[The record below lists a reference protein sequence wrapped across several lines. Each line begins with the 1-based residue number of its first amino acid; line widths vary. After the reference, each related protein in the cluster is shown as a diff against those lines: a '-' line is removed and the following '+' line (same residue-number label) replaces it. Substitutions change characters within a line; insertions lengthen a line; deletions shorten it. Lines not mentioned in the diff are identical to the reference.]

1 MRGLRRRHVF
11 DEPPDR
17 AGVRAAIVWL
27 FDAISIEFLDRL
39 PNAITVSA
47 IVALIACC
55 QVGIVLVLR
64 FSELIQDALAS
75 MAIVVAA
82 TVCVT
87 IPIAG
92 FGQMQYRRARQAYFD
107 TIRLAEELTGAR
119 DAARNASAE
128 KSRFLASMSHELRTP
143 LNAILGFS
151 EVIKREEFG
160 PIGMRRYVEY
170 AGDIHRSGQ
179 HLLSLIND
187 ILDLSKIEAGGES
200 VRKEAELNLPC
211 LIRDVCATMQVL
223 AAQNA
228 VHLTYTI
235 ADEKILV
242 AADSRMMKQVLL
254 NLISNA
260 IKFTGEGGVI
270 EVKLAKTASG
280 VALSVADT
288 GVGMSAKEQAIA
300 LEPFGQIDSFQARK
314 HKGTG
319 LGLTLVKVMVG
330 LHDGRLEIQST
341 PGEGTVVS
349 VFLPAV
355 QAGPISTRTADAAA
369 AA

>member
-1 MRGLRRRHVF
+1 MRELKNRNAF
-11 DEPPDR
+11 DELPNRD
-17 AGVRAAIVWL
+17 GVSAAIIWL

-39 PNAITVSA
+39 PNAITVLA

-55 QVGIVLVLR
+55 QGGVVLVLR
-64 FSELIQDALAS
+64 LSELIQDALAS

-87 IPIAG
+87 IPIVG

-107 TIRLAEELTGAR
+107 TIRLAKELTDAR
-119 DAARNASAE
+119 DAACSASAE

-160 PIGMRRYVEY
+160 PIAMRRYVEY

-187 ILDLSKIEAGGES
+187 ILDLSKIEAGRET
-200 VRKEAELNLPC
+200 VRKESELNLPG
-211 LIRDVCATMQVL
+211 LIRDICATMQVL
-223 AAQNA
+223 ANQNA
-228 VHLTYTI
+228 VHLTYI
-235 ADEKILV
+235 IGDEGIV
-242 AADSRMMKQVLL
+242 IAADPRMMKQVLL

-260 IKFTGEGGVI
+260 IKFTPEGGAI
-270 EVKLAKTASG
+270 EVKLARVGSG
-280 VALSVADT
+280 IVLSVADT
-288 GVGMSAKEQAIA
+288 GVGMSTKEQSIA
-300 LEPFGQIDSFQARK
+300 FEPFGQIDSFQARK

-319 LGLTLVKVMVG
+319 LGLTLVKVMVE
-330 LHDGRLEIQST
+330 LHDGRLEIQSA
-341 PGEGTVVS
+341 PGDGTVVS
-349 VFLPAV
+349 VFLPSARLC
-355 QAGPISTRTADAAA
+355 PIPELTVDAAVA
-369 AA
+369 A